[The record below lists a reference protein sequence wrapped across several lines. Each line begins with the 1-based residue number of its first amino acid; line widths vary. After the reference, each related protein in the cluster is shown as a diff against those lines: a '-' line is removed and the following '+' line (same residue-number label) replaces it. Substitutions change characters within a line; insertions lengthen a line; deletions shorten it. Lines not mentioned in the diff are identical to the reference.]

1 MATARKTSIAS
12 PTTSAKTGSILI
24 VDDEESL
31 RSFMEIMLTKEGH
44 SVTTRAS
51 GPEALEAMRECSFD
65 LVVTDMMMPKMSGL
79 ELLSKSK
86 EINSKQEFI
95 VMTAFGSLDSAIEAM
110 KLGATDYITKP
121 FDITQVKLAVVK
133 ALDKSELVKENTSLR
148 KELGR
153 DATFENI
160 VGESEGLKRVI
171 ELARQVSESD
181 STVLIRGES
190 GVGKDLLVRAIH
202 NSGSRAGAAFV
213 TLNCAALP
221 ESLLES
227 ELFGHKKGAFTG
239 AIRDKQ
245 GLFQSANGGTLFLDE
260 IGNVSHAMQVKLL
273 RVLEDQM
280 ITPLGETKPVKV
292 DVRLI
297 AATNAN
303 LEKDVEAG
311 TFRADLYYRLNV
323 IQLEIPSLRERPDDI
338 IPLAEM
344 FVKQYSHRLRKSLH
358 TLSDEACQALKAY
371 DWPGNIRELEN
382 SIERAVL
389 LAKTETIMPDDFP
402 ARLIDNQNSTRSES
416 DKTSKATKGGLVSD
430 DLDTLT
436 PTLQVIEKAY
446 IHYIMAEHGG
456 NKSRTA
462 KTLGIDSSTLYR
474 KLERYGWTKKKGQ
487 DSEDSDSE

>member
-1 MATARKTSIAS
+1 MSVSRKIP
-12 PTTSAKTGSILI
+12 PTTSTPIGSILI

-51 GPEALEAMRECSFD
+51 GPEALEAMRESAFD

-86 EINSKQEFI
+86 EINSSQEFI
-95 VMTAFGSLDSAIEAM
+95 VMTAFGSMDSAIEAM

-121 FDITQVKLAVVK
+121 FNVDQVKLAVEK
-133 ALDKSELVKENTSLR
+133 ALDKSRLVKENTILR

-153 DATFENI
+153 DVTFENI
-160 VGESEGLKRVI
+160 IGVSDSLKNVI
-171 ELARQVSESD
+171 ALARQVSESD

-190 GVGKDLLVRAIH
+190 GVGKDLLVRAMH
-202 NSGSRAGAAFV
+202 NSSPRADGAFV

-227 ELFGHKKGAFTG
+227 ELFGHKKGSFTG

-273 RVLEDQM
+273 RVIEDQM
-280 ITPLGETKPVKV
+280 ITPVGETKPVKV

-303 LEKDVEAG
+303 LEEDVEAG

-323 IQLEIPSLRERPDDI
+323 IQLEIPSLRERQEDI
-338 IPLAEM
+338 IPLAET
-344 FVKQYSHRLRKSLH
+344 FVKLYSERLRKPLRK
-358 TLSDEACQALKAY
+358 LSEEARLALSAY

-402 ARLIDNQNSTRSES
+402 ARLIDSQSIAKKES
-416 DKTSKATKGGLVSD
+416 LSAIPIEEGEAI
-430 DLDTLT
+430 T
-436 PTLQVIEKAY
+436 PTLQSIEKAY
-446 IHYIMAEHGG
+446 IHFIMAENKG
-456 NKSRTA
+456 NKSRAA
-462 KTLGIDSSTLYR
+462 KILGIDSSTLYR
-474 KLERYGWTKKKGQ
+474 KLERYGWTKKKGHK
-487 DSEDSDSE
+487 SDELQAE